1 MKPVIFLLY
10 MMSYNWIYTAIFN
23 EPVLCDV
30 TSLGSS
36 FKYFGP
42 FNWRISGI
50 CNKHLYMDLLYLSGP
65 EVVNIDAVLQLF
77 FKQLGSS
84 VSERNDDLSR

>member
-1 MKPVIFLLY
+1 
-10 MMSYNWIYTAIFN
+10 
-23 EPVLCDV
+23 
-30 TSLGSS
+30 
-36 FKYFGP
+36 
-42 FNWRISGI
+42 
-50 CNKHLYMDLLYLSGP
+50 MDLLYLSGP